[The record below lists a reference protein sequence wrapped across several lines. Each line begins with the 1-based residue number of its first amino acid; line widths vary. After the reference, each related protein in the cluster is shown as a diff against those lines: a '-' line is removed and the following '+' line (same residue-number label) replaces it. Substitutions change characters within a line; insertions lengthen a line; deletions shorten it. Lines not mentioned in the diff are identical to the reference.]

1 MGTALRFSIYAGVEG
16 TELGR
21 REEMLNYD
29 VVTSKAYADLTG
41 NTDAGLAFIV
51 VSIGGS
57 G

>member
-16 TELGR
+16 GGLGR
-21 REEMLNYD
+21 IGEMLNDD
-29 VVTSKAYADLTG
+29 VVTSRAFADITG